1 MLSLERRIAALET
14 TTAPADEITLIRRF
28 VSPGRP
34 KTEITRLRD
43 NEGNAWTR
51 QTGESEQ
58 ELIDRA
64 SLEVKRSPWGV
75 ASLTADEVKA
85 PHADH

>member
-1 MLSLERRIAALET
+1 MLNLEKRIAALEA
-14 TTAPADEITLIRRF
+14 TTAPADEITIIRKF
-28 VSPGRP
+28 VSPGHLDA
-34 KTEITRLRD
+34 EIYRLRD
-43 NEGNAWTR
+43 GDGTLWTR

-64 SLEVKRSPWGV
+64 SKEVQRSPWGV
-75 ASLTADEVKA
+75 ASLAADEMKA

>member
-1 MLSLERRIAALET
+1 MLNLEKRIAALEVT
-14 TTAPADEITLIRRF
+14 TTPADDLTIIRRF
-28 VSPGRP
+28 ISPGHLGG
-34 KTEITRLRD
+34 EITSLRD
-43 NEGNAWTR
+43 DNGKRWTR

-75 ASLTADEVKA
+75 ASLTADFVELRRA
-85 PHADH
+85 EH